1 MILIWEI
8 RIWLEFNIR
17 ALKTAYLRLAWIY
30 KNNCFKNPLFMHDNE
45 CIVTQK
51 HWFLKNCILLKVF

>member
-1 MILIWEI
+1 MA
-8 RIWLEFNIR
+8 RINIR